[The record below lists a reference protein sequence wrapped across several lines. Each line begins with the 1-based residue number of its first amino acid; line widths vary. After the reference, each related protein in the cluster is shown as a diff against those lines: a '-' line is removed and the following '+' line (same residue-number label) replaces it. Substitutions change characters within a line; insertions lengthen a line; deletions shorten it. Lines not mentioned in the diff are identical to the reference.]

1 MEKRRLAEI
10 IFVFIVILGALE
22 LFQIKFLSENILKM
36 VELGSLGL
44 MLLFV
49 IIDSIYNREERI
61 DASFSKEIGLMLLAL
76 FLSMYVANSAH
87 GQSFQIT
94 FIAQRHMYFYVFYFF
109 LHGLRLR
116 PNDIIIIIVGL
127 GILISLLYLIQYVA
141 YPRELFRVR
150 ISDERGTLRI
160 FFPGQSF
167 IFMTFYF
174 SLLKFFD
181 KYKYPWLILTGLTF
195 VIIIL
200 LGSRLILLTT
210 VVISG
215 YFLLTS
221 DKVKS
226 KLLLIPV
233 GILALLVLL
242 FVFQGI
248 FTQLIEISKGQQA
261 NFADDVRVRAA
272 VFFLTEF
279 FPNSL
284 AYFLGN
290 GVESLNSDYGAMVYQ
305 IRDELHFFQ
314 GDIGI
319 IGDYTQFGVI
329 FVIVAA
335 SIYIKSLSTKYPYE
349 YKFLY
354 YYMLFITVLML
365 MSGDFGNVGA
375 YIPILLILYVIDV
388 TKHDAKY
395 ARINRVEE
403 NFSKEKEVMD
413 ETQRLFKNEMKTI

>member
-1 MEKRRLAEI
+1 MI
-10 IFVFIVILGALE
+10 
-22 LFQIKFLSENILKM
+22 
-36 VELGSLGL
+36 ELGSLGL
-44 MLLFV
+44 MLLF
-49 IIDSIYNREERI
+49 ILIDSIYNREERI
-61 DASFSKEIGLMLLAL
+61 NASFSKEIGFMLLAL
-76 FLSMYVANSAH
+76 FLSMYVANTAH

-94 FIAQRHMYFYVFYFF
+94 FIAQRHMYFYIFYFF

-116 PNDIIIIIVGL
+116 PNDVVKIIVGL
-127 GILISLLYLIQYVA
+127 GILISLLYLVQYVA

-174 SLLKFFD
+174 SLLKFFE

-221 DKVKS
+221 DKVRS

-233 GILALLVLL
+233 GIMALLVFL

-248 FTQLIEISKGQQA
+248 FTQLVDISKGQQA
-261 NFADDVRVRAA
+261 NFAEDVRVRAA

-279 FPNSL
+279 FPNTLS
-284 AYFLGN
+284 YILGN
-290 GVESLNSDYGAMVYQ
+290 GVESLNSEYGIMVYQ

-329 FVIVAA
+329 FVFVAA
-335 SIYIKSLSTKYPYE
+335 SIYIKTLTAKYPYE

-354 YYMLFITVLML
+354 YYMLFITLLML

-375 YIPILLILYVIDV
+375 YLPILMILYVIDV
-388 TKHDAKY
+388 AKHDAKFDK
-395 ARINRVEE
+395 INEGDNNPNQGE
-403 NFSKEKEVMD
+403 SGYE
-413 ETQRLFKNEMKTI
+413 